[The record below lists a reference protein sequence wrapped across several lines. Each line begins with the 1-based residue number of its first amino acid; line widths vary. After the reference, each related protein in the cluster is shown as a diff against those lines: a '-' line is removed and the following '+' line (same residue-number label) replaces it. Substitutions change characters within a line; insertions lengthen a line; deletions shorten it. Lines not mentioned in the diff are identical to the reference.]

1 MPRVR
6 PYKKKTNKQKKNDK
20 KTPQCGLEDWFPP
33 RRSAP
38 TAQSPPTALWAS
50 PSFRAG
56 SARPSTGVALAPQLR
71 SLPPP
76 AELTSFCRAHGIP
89 FPESRALPG
98 PRLGGSSLSL
108 CLPESR
114 TLTTPGSE
122 KSLRRIVELRLAP
135 CLQKKK
141 PPSGS
146 AVPGCPHL
154 QRDVVDIDKL
164 HWGPDSPVH
173 LQRRPESSL
182 HLGNEGGKVFPLERG
197 KTQNVSKNRAPAGAP
212 QSLTQ

>member
-1 MPRVR
+1 MWGSIPGLAQWVKDHSVAVSCGVVR
-6 PYKKKTNKQKKNDK
+6 RPNSDLACCGCGQRQQLRLDPLAWEPPYAAGAALQKKKNQTKKNDK

-141 PPSGS
+141 SPSGS
-146 AVPGCPHL
+146 ARYQAV
-154 QRDVVDIDKL
+154 
-164 HWGPDSPVH
+164 
-173 LQRRPESSL
+173 
-182 HLGNEGGKVFPLERG
+182 
-197 KTQNVSKNRAPAGAP
+197 
-212 QSLTQ
+212 LTCKGT